1 MTVQPE
7 REILRC
13 AADERFPGEAAVV
26 EEPDEQVA
34 RGEWAGGSREGESST
49 SYRHGKMRAMATATR
64 LTTKGQVVI
73 PKAVRERLRWAPGTE
88 LAVEE
93 VGTRALRLSPLEI
106 ADPID
111 RLYGCL
117 RAAPRDPLVELEAE
131 HRAEIE
137 VDEHRQRRGR

>member
-1 MTVQPE
+1 
-7 REILRC
+7 
-13 AADERFPGEAAVV
+13 
-26 EEPDEQVA
+26 
-34 RGEWAGGSREGESST
+34 
-49 SYRHGKMRAMATATR
+49 MRAMATATR

-73 PKAVRERLRWAPGTE
+73 PKAVRERLRWAPGTK

-93 VGTRALRLSPLEI
+93 VGTGALRLSPLET

>member
-1 MTVQPE
+1 
-7 REILRC
+7 
-13 AADERFPGEAAVV
+13 
-26 EEPDEQVA
+26 
-34 RGEWAGGSREGESST
+34 
-49 SYRHGKMRAMATATR
+49 MRAMATATR

-93 VGTRALRLSPLEI
+93 VGTGALRLSPFET